1 MFDFLILTFLI
12 QIKNRIFIML
22 MRDGLEMVPARS
34 HKPFYAGLN
43 SAPTTNKYG
52 LVDQSVLDHLTH
64 NQQVGCPILL
74 QGRDG
79 SETILAD
86 PVGTVPG
93 RRRQCLN
100 TKGRCNYCVNS
111 KSPPADAVI

>member
-43 SAPTTNKYG
+43 PAPATNKYG

-74 QGRDG
+74 QGRKWDNPSRSSRDG
-79 SETILAD
+79 T
-86 PVGTVPG
+86 GT
-93 RRRQCLN
+93 
-100 TKGRCNYCVNS
+100 TKAMS
-111 KSPPADAVI
+111 KYERSLQLLR